1 MNLKLLGVFA
11 LGALLAACSD
21 ETPQT
26 AEVVYQDRGSCNVEG
41 SIADFKQGK
50 KDQVF
55 FDFDK
60 SRILDEEQK
69 VSAMKEFLCKYN
81 KKGAIVGHCDIRGS
95 SEYNLALGQRRAN
108 ALSKALQSKGL
119 PSSAIS
125 GVYSVG
131 KERPLVV
138 GNSEECHAL
147 NRTSIFVLSDAL
159 GENSTGTSAINSQ
172 SSTVAPSASDMNDM
186 SDVNSGGSAEASEE

>member
-1 MNLKLLGVFA
+1 MNLRLLGVFA

-21 ETPQT
+21 EAPQT
-26 AEVVYQDRGSCNVEG
+26 AEVVYQDKGSCNIEG
-41 SIADFKQGK
+41 SVADFKQGK

-60 SRILDEEQK
+60 SNILDEGQK
-69 VSAMKEFLCKYN
+69 VPAMKEFLCKYN

-108 ALSKALQSKGL
+108 ALSKALKNHGL
-119 PSSAIS
+119 PASSIS

-131 KERPLVV
+131 KERPLVM
-138 GNSEECHAL
+138 GESEQCHAL
-147 NRTSIFVLSDAL
+147 NRTSIFVLSDAP
-159 GENSTGTSAINSQ
+159 ENNGVVNVSGMNSGPVMN
-172 SSTVAPSASDMNDM
+172 SPKVNDASDEDSGDDATVAP
-186 SDVNSGGSAEASEE
+186 